1 MDLDPNSDLLEK
13 VIEIENELKVL
24 QETQTKKL
32 SLKWWALYIS
42 AVFNF
47 TIIWYAIFPLVDY
60 MFSSLREASSL
71 RDSLSKAG
79 LVPDN
84 YSIQDVVTQDLY
96 ILAWDLNNR
105 SPRFFSK
112 KS

>member
-42 AVFNF
+42 QYS
-47 TIIWYAIFPLVDY
+47 ISPLSGTL
-60 MFSSLREASSL
+60 SSL
-71 RDSLSKAG
+71 
-79 LVPDN
+79 
-84 YSIQDVVTQDLY
+84 
-96 ILAWDLNNR
+96 
-105 SPRFFSK
+105 
-112 KS
+112 